1 MSTKLQDAEQAL
13 AKSHQELQKRIES
26 LRVKIKAI
34 SERELAKALIPV
46 HEHKPSLTV
55 GAGTED
61 VPYGKL
67 NPKGVDKK
75 ELTKQAGAPKSGW
88 APGAAATPPPM
99 PGAAMARSEDTA
111 KAEKC
116 MKCGHM
122 HMKLD
127 KCGEVTKS
135 DLIDE
140 KGKQSSNSDRTLFK
154 EKGEKKPGD
163 KGGIV
168 LPGAKLKKAL
178 TAGMASGAPSTL
190 VNQLGKE
197 ELSKPPVSEAQRRA
211 MGAAASGKSNLD
223 IPKKVGKEFINK
235 DPGGKLPET
244 KKAMAPPMAKP
255 PSGVN
260 MGTHVPTSKP
270 KAPPSMKMSEKTE
283 KNVAEA
289 YKNPQVPAE
298 SIKKPAK
305 DLKNSEKPM
314 TKGVMSDIAHKESA
328 SMGAPK
334 SSAAPVAS
342 PTPGDH
348 AQRAQQYAA
357 AQAGAFTP
365 SKPVVSGL
373 SLDKPK
379 LASPKAAG
387 VLPKVATPKPGI
399 FSKLKSKMGM

>member
-1 MSTKLQDAEQAL
+1 MSTKLQDAELAL
-13 AKSHQELQKRIES
+13 AKSHQELQKRIEV
-26 LRVKIKAI
+26 LRGKIKAL
-34 SERELAKALIPV
+34 SERELAKSLIPV
-46 HEHKPSLTV
+46 HEHKPGTTV
-55 GAGTED
+55 GSGTED

-75 ELTKQAGAPKSGW
+75 ELAKQIGSAPPPPAPKSGW
-88 APGAAATPPPM
+88 APASPPPM
-99 PGAAMARSEDTA
+99 PAGAVA

-140 KGKQSSNSDRTLFK
+140 KGKQSSNSDRTPFK
-154 EKGEKKPGD
+154 EKAVSLTGD
-163 KGGIV
+163 KGGVI
-168 LPGAKLKKAL
+168 LPGSKLKKAEKKPCTECGVVSSGTHCEKCGARMFTGAAPVKKAL

-197 ELSKPPVSEAQRRA
+197 ALDGKVKKITK
-211 MGAAASGKSNLD
+211 AA
-223 IPKKVGKEFINK
+223 
-235 DPGGKLPET
+235 
-244 KKAMAPPMAKP
+244 APPMAKP
-255 PSGVN
+255 PSGKN
-260 MGTHVPTSKP
+260 MGTLVPTSKP
-270 KAPPSMKMSEKTE
+270 AAPPSMKMSEKTE

-298 SIKKPAK
+298 EIKKKPVK

-314 TKGVMSDIAHKESA
+314 TKGVLSDIAHKESA

-334 SSAAPVAS
+334 PSVAGPAKQ

-357 AQAGAFTP
+357 AQAGAFKPTA
-365 SKPVVSGL
+365 PVVSGL
-373 SLDKPK
+373 SLDKPN

-387 VLPKVATPKPGI
+387 VLPKVAAAKPGI
-399 FSKLKSKMGM
+399 FGKLKGKLGL